1 MKFPS
6 KQLLKKAAQGA
17 ALIIV
22 LAFVVVLT
30 GVALAYF
37 SRTVTDRQLA
47 QSSSNDTGAGVL
59 ARSAL
64 DIVVSDF
71 KQELLSPLSQPITS
85 TNIQPRESGTDA
97 SIPNLIRRSVYPDL
111 ISAPGVPSL
120 ASAVS
125 SRPVNATNPKRGEVT
140 SARWNSHYL
149 IPPGTDLTA
158 SDLAPYW
165 VLVTRSGP
173 VSFAGWQDSLKDS
186 SNANYVVGRYAFAV
200 YDEGGLLDMNLAGYP
215 NWTGTVAGN
224 PTQPTPT
231 PWPTNVGRKGILTFA
246 DLTALAPLSQTQ
258 VDNIVGWRNFAT
270 TQQTGTFG
278 SSNFSSGNQR
288 NRQNAYGSYLLDFG
302 FPPFT
307 DPTNFPF
314 TIVDTSNS
322 GGRTDQALMTRQE
335 LLKLWSSLNLNT
347 SLLQYV
353 GTFSRERNQPARD
366 WGVASGHPLNGR
378 LPDRY
383 DITNLAL
390 VKPNPPGTPSCNGNG
405 HGGSNGQGCY
415 KGRGRFRGSAGD
427 IRNQFGLA
435 WVAPDLTVTDSHRL
449 AYWGHWRYV
458 GVPGL
463 ECPNTIACDHIPVL
477 RGANNDFFMILDYA
491 LTQANVD
498 SDDTANVADILSLG
512 ASLIDQYDNPPNSLD
527 TDGDLDP
534 DTSVPAAR
542 KTHVTIIQYGNTGQF
557 VLGWETG
564 EAVSATTNPYNPT
577 TGIRYPDP
585 ITGTTK
591 PTPTFIPIT
600 LDHAFTTV
608 GELGYGLRPEFT
620 TNRFQRLN
628 FNGASTNGSILDFFS
643 YNPVGHG
650 YPRLGIVNLNTKNIP
665 VLAAILQSALK
676 KDVDVSPIP
685 SCFPTISST
694 EATNAA
700 QAIVSE
706 TWTNN
711 RPALTRK
718 DIGRLT
724 GLAASAI
731 TTPACIAAGEE
742 TEKVPEAIARALA
755 EVTQARSWNLMIDVI
770 AQTGRYAPNAQ
781 ALTDFTVQGEKRY
794 WLHIALGRDL
804 LNGQV
809 DVLGTQLEEVVE

>member
-1 MKFPS
+1 MKLS
-6 KQLLKKAAQGA
+6 SNQLVQKACAGA

-22 LAFVVVLT
+22 LALVLIFT
-30 GVALAYF
+30 GLALAYF
-37 SRTVTDRQLA
+37 SRTAIDRQLA
-47 QSSSNDTGAGVL
+47 QSSSSDTGAGLL

-64 DIVVSDF
+64 DIVVSDV

-85 TNIQPRESGTDA
+85 TNIRPRESGADA

-111 ISAPGVPSL
+111 IPAPGVSSL
-120 ASAVS
+120 ASNVS
-125 SRPVNATNPKRGEVT
+125 SAPVDASNPKRGEIT
-140 SARWNSHYL
+140 SPRWNSNYL
-149 IPPGTDLTA
+149 IPSGANFTA
-158 SDLAPYW
+158 PDW
-165 VLVTRSGP
+165 VVVTKNGP
-173 VSFAGWQDSLKDS
+173 VSFSGWQDSLKDA
-186 SNANYVVGRYAFAV
+186 SNSNYVVGRYAFAL
-200 YDEGGLLDMNLAGYP
+200 YDEGDLLDMNLAGYP
-215 NWTGTVAGN
+215 NWTGTVPPN
-224 PTQPTPT
+224 PSQPTPT

-246 DLTALAPLSQTQ
+246 DLTALAPLSQVQ
-258 VDNIVGWRNFAT
+258 VNNVVGWRNFAT
-270 TQQTGTFG
+270 TQQNGTFG

-307 DPTNFPF
+307 DPSNFPF
-314 TIVDTSNS
+314 TSVVPDGSTNNPP
-322 GGRTDQALMTRQE
+322 RTDQALMTRQE
-335 LLKLWSSLNLNT
+335 LMKLWSSLNLNT
-347 SLLQYV
+347 SVLQYL

-366 WGVASGHPLNGR
+366 WNRLNGR

-390 VKPNPPGTPSCNGNG
+390 VKPDPPGTPSCGGNG

-415 KGRGRFRGSAGD
+415 RGRGRFRGAAGD

-435 WVAPDLTVTDSHRL
+435 WIRPDLTITDSHQL

-463 ECPNTIACDHIPVL
+463 ECPNAIACDHIPVL

-498 SDDTANVADILSLG
+498 SDDTANVADILALG
-512 ASLIDQYDNPPNSLD
+512 ASLIDQYDNPPNSVD

-542 KTHVTIIQYGNTGQF
+542 KTHVTIIEYGNSGQF

-564 EAVSATTNPYNPT
+564 EGVTASTNPYNSSTGIIDPT
-577 TGIRYPDP
+577 TGI
-585 ITGTTK
+585 TK
-591 PTPTFIPIT
+591 RTPTFTPIT

-608 GELGYGLRPEFT
+608 GEFGYGLRPEYAA
-620 TNRFQRLN
+620 NRFQRLN
-628 FNGASTNGSILDFFS
+628 LRGASANASILDFFS
-643 YNPVGHG
+643 YNPVAHG

-685 SCFPTISST
+685 GCFPTISSS

-700 QAIVSE
+700 QAIV
-706 TWTNN
+706 TATN
-711 RPALTRK
+711 AQAAVTRA

-742 TEKVPEAIARALA
+742 TEKVPEAIARALS
-755 EVTQARSWNLMIDVI
+755 EITEARTWNLMIDVI
-770 AQTGRYAPNAQ
+770 AQTGRFAPNAQ
-781 ALTDFTVQGEKRY
+781 ALTDFTVEGEKRY

-804 LNGQV
+804 VSGQV

>member
-1 MKFPS
+1 MKLS
-6 KQLLKKAAQGA
+6 SNQLAKKACAGA

-22 LAFVVVLT
+22 LALVLIFT
-30 GVALAYF
+30 GLALAYF
-37 SRTVTDRQLA
+37 SRTAIDRQLA
-47 QSSSNDTGAGVL
+47 QSSSSDTSAGLL

-64 DIVVSDF
+64 DIVVSDV

-85 TNIQPRESGTDA
+85 TNIRPRESGADA

-111 ISAPGVPSL
+111 IPAPGVSSL
-120 ASAVS
+120 ASNVS
-125 SRPVNATNPKRGEVT
+125 SAPVDASNPKRGEIT
-140 SARWNSHYL
+140 SPRWNSHYL
-149 IPPGTDLTA
+149 IPSGANFTA
-158 SDLAPYW
+158 PDW
-165 VLVTRSGP
+165 VVVTKNGP
-173 VSFAGWQDSLKDS
+173 VSFSGWQDSLKDA
-186 SNANYVVGRYAFAV
+186 SNSNYVVGRYAFAL
-200 YDEGGLLDMNLAGYP
+200 YDEGDLLDMNLAGYP
-215 NWTGTVAGN
+215 NWIGTVAPN
-224 PTQPTPT
+224 PSQPTPT

-246 DLTALAPLSQTQ
+246 DLTALAPLSQVQ
-258 VDNIVGWRNFAT
+258 VNNVVGWRNFAT
-270 TQQTGTFG
+270 TQQNGTFG

-307 DPTNFPF
+307 DPSNFPF
-314 TIVDTSNS
+314 TSVVPDGSTNNPP
-322 GGRTDQALMTRQE
+322 RTDQALMTRQE
-335 LLKLWSSLNLNT
+335 LMKLWSSLNLNT
-347 SLLQYV
+347 SVLQYL

-366 WGVASGHPLNGR
+366 WNRLNGR

-390 VKPNPPGTPSCNGNG
+390 VKPDPPGTPSCGGNG

-415 KGRGRFRGSAGD
+415 RGRGRFRGAAGD

-435 WVAPDLTVTDSHRL
+435 WIRPDLTITDSHQL

-463 ECPNTIACDHIPVL
+463 ECPNAIACDHIPVL

-498 SDDTANVADILSLG
+498 SDDTANVADILALG
-512 ASLIDQYDNPPNSLD
+512 ASLIDQYDNPPNSVD

-542 KTHVTIIQYGNTGQF
+542 KTHVTIIEYGNSGQF

-564 EAVSATTNPYNPT
+564 EGVTASTNPYNSS
-577 TGIRYPDP
+577 TGIIDP
-585 ITGTTK
+585 TTGTTK
-591 PTPTFIPIT
+591 RTPTFTPIT

-608 GELGYGLRPEFT
+608 GEFGYGLRPEYAA
-620 TNRFQRLN
+620 NRFQRLN
-628 FNGASTNGSILDFFS
+628 LRGASANASILDFFS
-643 YNPVGHG
+643 YNPVAHG

-685 SCFPTISST
+685 GCFPTISSS

-700 QAIVSE
+700 QAIV
-706 TWTNN
+706 TATN
-711 RPALTRK
+711 AQAAVTRA

-742 TEKVPEAIARALA
+742 TEKVPEAIARALS
-755 EVTQARSWNLMIDVI
+755 EITQARTWNLMIDVI
-770 AQTGRYAPNAQ
+770 AQTGRFAPNAQ
-781 ALTDFTVQGEKRY
+781 ALTDFTVEAEKRY

-804 LNGQV
+804 NPDGSV